1 MSKIWFNPTRYLDEK
16 EWAETDKKVKGQSYD
31 EYVAEQEKILNKKKA
46 YTESFDK
53 LDQAIRETD
62 YAVEHG
68 IDKWYEAKKKQ
79 GTYDFST
86 ADLLAGVEEGSK

>member
-1 MSKIWFNPTRYLDEK
+1 MSKIWFNPTRYLDEQ

-46 YTESFDK
+46 YKESFDK
-53 LDQAIRETD
+53 VDQAIRETD

-79 GTYDFST
+79 DPDFT
-86 ADLLAGVEEGSK
+86 